1 MARKN
6 KGVISL
12 SINVGH
18 AIFARNFSKQVEHLH
33 LKRRKRLPGQWKRP
47 KNQARLIEN
56 DSKSEIVCAL
66 DDKQQVSDKK
76 KRGNCYRC
84 RRKAIS
90 HETLNVKPDQ

>member
-1 MARKN
+1 M
-6 KGVISL
+6 ITL
-12 SINVGH
+12 ILH

-33 LKRRKRLPGQWKRP
+33 FKRRKRLPGQWKQP

-66 DDKQQVSDKK
+66 DDKQQVSDNK
-76 KRGNCYRC
+76 KRGNC
-84 RRKAIS
+84 RKPIS